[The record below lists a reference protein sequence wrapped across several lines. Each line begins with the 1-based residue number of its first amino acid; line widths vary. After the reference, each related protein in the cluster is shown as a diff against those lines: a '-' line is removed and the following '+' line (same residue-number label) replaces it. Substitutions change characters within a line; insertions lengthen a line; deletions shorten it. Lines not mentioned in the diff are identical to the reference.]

1 MYGKSIVTSVIQF
14 SQGGEIAEEV
24 LSLEEIGNQLRNA
37 RKGLGLS
44 RSQVASEMGENETV
58 LLLIE
63 NGAAS
68 SDLVL
73 QYLNAY
79 CVFLKIPG
87 RITEFREK
95 IGVI

>member
-1 MYGKSIVTSVIQF
+1 MCGKAIVTSVIKY

-24 LSLEEIGNQLRNA
+24 LSLEAVGNELRNT
-37 RKGLGLS
+37 RKELGLS
-44 RSQVASEMGENETV
+44 RSQVASEMGENETI

-87 RITEFREK
+87 RIIEFREK